1 MIGLDFPI
9 KPQWIHDVHQ
19 LWAPNEPIS
28 NLISRSLASTMQELG
43 GEKTRRNSLSILLRH
58 YVATEGSGNARH
70 TIEKDVWVAYS
81 KKHPVTSLVPAYLVQ
96 LVAHNAL
103 AGDTIR
109 FITRRYKA
117 GDTFKSEELKHH
129 IIGKYGERKVV
140 TNAVSAFLRT
150 MQYFSVLEPVKTAGE
165 YRVRERLTLSAE
177 IFPLAFYAL
186 WLLNPVP
193 QIDFET
199 FNQLLIDSFIS
210 DENLDACW
218 KRHQPNL
225 WTISERVDA
234 RFAIVKYPD
243 IENLK
248 STLLNSV
255 SQS

>member
-28 NLISRSLASTMQELG
+28 NLISRSLVSTMQELG

-70 TIEKDVWVAYS
+70 TMLQDLWVAYS
-81 KKHPVTSLVPAYLVQ
+81 QKYAVSALAPAYLVQ
-96 LVAHNAL
+96 LIAQNEL
-103 AGDTIR
+103 ANETIR
-109 FITRRYKA
+109 FITRRYTT

-150 MQYFSVLEPVKTAGE
+150 LQYFSVLEPVKTAGE
-165 YRVRERLTLSAE
+165 YRVCERLTLSTE

-186 WLLNPVP
+186 WSLNPVP

-199 FNQLLIDSFIS
+199 FNQLLVDSFIS
-210 DENLDACW
+210 GDNLDDCW
-218 KRHQPNL
+218 KRRQPTL

-234 RFAIVKYPD
+234 RFAIVKYPN
-243 IENLK
+243 IEDLK
-248 STLLNSV
+248 STLLNLV
-255 SQS
+255 STS